1 MNLDYYFPYPPP
13 LKNSKRLRPTGFEL
27 PESAGGQQSWWR
39 PKAAGKSP
47 ERHVSV
53 VARVHEWVWRDWKTL
68 STVGRVRAEQP
79 YQPKRAIVFHHTEDA
94 RKRKKEHQSNEKT
107 GITHTTCHAAENSAG
122 VLFPEEC
129 LSINI
134 DIEFHCQIINCS

>member
-1 MNLDYYFPYPPP
+1 MAG
-13 LKNSKRLRPTGFEL
+13 LKNSVDGGTR
-27 PESAGGQQSWWR
+27 AGR
-39 PKAAGKSP
+39 T
-47 ERHVSV
+47 
-53 VARVHEWVWRDWKTL
+53 TL
-68 STVGRVRAEQP
+68 STKASNRFP
-79 YQPKRAIVFHHTEDA
+79 YTEDA

-107 GITHTTCHAAENSAG
+107 GITHTICHAAENSAG